1 MADLY
6 PSYAALAAAEV
17 EGVDYTRT
25 AVTPTGATWASV
37 AIHGGGIEA
46 GSGEMAKEVA
56 GSRMRYFEFAGLKTS
71 GNVDLHLTSTVY
83 DEPLGVALVAGSRRC
98 LSFHGYTG
106 TTGIAET
113 AVGGLDAAL
122 VSRVNTALRTAGFA
136 VVDAPSEIA
145 GTDPLNI
152 CNENLSGAGVQLEM
166 SRAQRAAFFP
176 GGDLSRAM
184 RDSGQRTPAFY
195 AYARAIQS
203 VYAGYGVVAQNSINV
218 SRYTLLPAPAADVDL
233 AATVA
238 TDRVVTGGSHFL
250 SLVARYADTS
260 NVYLARLE
268 FSTTATVALTVR
280 RRLTGTETSL
290 GGGTVTGL
298 AHAPGV
304 RFRIRFQVTGTALRA
319 KTWLDGQPEP
329 AAWAVEVTDS
339 SLTAAGQIGTR
350 CILSTANTNSLPV
363 IATWGDFLLDG
374 PQQATVT
381 RSVNSIVKPHPS
393 GTPVSLAR
401 PAVVAL

>member
-6 PSYAALAAAEV
+6 PSYALLAAAET
-17 EGVDYTRT
+17 EGVDFTRT
-25 AVTPTGATWASV
+25 AVTPTAATWASV

-71 GNVDLHLTSTVY
+71 GNADLHLTSTVY

-106 TTGIAET
+106 ETGIEET
-113 AVGGLDAAL
+113 AIGGLDTAL
-122 VSRVNTALRTAGFA
+122 VASVTTALRIAGFA

-145 GTDPLNI
+145 GTDPDNI
-152 CNENLSGAGVQLEM
+152 CNSTTTGAGVQLEL

-184 RDSGQRTPAFY
+184 RDSGQRTDAFH

-203 VYAGYGVVAQNSINV
+203 VYTGYGVVSQGSINV
-218 SRYTLLPAPAADVDL
+218 SRYCLLPAPAADVDL
-233 AATVA
+233 TATVA

-250 SLVARYADTS
+250 NLVARYADTS
-260 NVYLARLE
+260 NSYLARLE
-268 FSTTATVALTVR
+268 FTTAAAVALTVR
-280 RRLTGTETSL
+280 RRLAGTETSL
-290 GGGTVTGL
+290 GGGTITGL
-298 AHAPGV
+298 THAPGV
-304 RFRIRFQVTGTALRA
+304 RFRIRFQVTGSALRA
-319 KTWLDGQPEP
+319 KAWLDGQPEP
-329 AAWAVEVTDS
+329 AGWNTESSDS
-339 SLTAAGQIGTR
+339 SLTAAGQIGMR
-350 CILSTANTNSLPV
+350 SILSTANTNSLPV
-363 IATWGDFLLDG
+363 ITTWGDFLLDG

-381 RSVNSIVKPHPS
+381 RSANGIVKPHLA